1 MDLLFYLTLGFF
13 ILLYGT
19 LDINIDFDFFARL
32 IVGKSFFQTNSL
44 FNNEFYSYG
53 TTHEFIDHEWGSSL
67 IFYLLQNYLGDTGLF
82 FAKSIIIF
90 LTLFIIIKIIKLEK
104 SDAKLHFLFFF
115 FAIQSISYNIFSTIR
130 CQSFSFFFFVFYL
143 YILKYAKKNNNYK
156 ILWTLPVLNIIW
168 ANLHGGFAIGL
179 ILIFLFAVGE
189 FLNKDKFKPYL
200 VTLFVCL
207 LTTLIN
213 PYGIEYIYFIFDALS
228 LNRIHITEWQS
239 AFFSKVFYFTLL
251 KFKMFFISA
260 LFVFIYSIAKNI
272 KKNGLIDFYQKI
284 VAVERFF
291 DSNIELPQVATPNE
305 YEILSY
311 VDDFIQYVDE
321 NSILVTTGEFFIHEE
336 KNPQLKYFN
345 EEEISFVGF
354 INIGYAF

>member
-179 ILIFLFAVGE
+179 ILIFLFTIGE

-284 VAVERFF
+284 DKTKYLIILFTILISLKSLRFHVF
-291 DSNIELPQVATPNE
+291 FTYAILALCYVDFYNIFNKKCPPLLDKIK
-305 YEILSY
+305 EILLCL
-311 VDDFIQYVDE
+311 
-321 NSILVTTGEFFIHEE
+321 LVFVS
-336 KNPQLKYFN
+336 L
-345 EEEISFVGF
+345 ISHL
-354 INIGYAF
+354 Y